1 MIQLQMDLRNFKL
14 TDKRKAFKPFKYHW
28 AWEKQDKQIKMHWI
42 PTEIQ
47 MDHDLKEFLK
57 DLTDQERTIVDKV
70 CRFFT
75 QVEMEVGR
83 AYIDYFLPVFQA
95 YEVRIMLLSFANMEG
110 IHSLAYSYLITSLRL
125 KDEEYSEFVKLK
137 EMKEQSD
144 LLATLNKNRP
154 HDVAIA
160 LATIAG
166 FIEGFELYGS
176 FAILLYFSRARH
188 NEKGKRNCLRGMGQ
202 IVEFT
207 QRDESLHVE
216 AMVQLFH
223 EYLKENKNEI
233 DMVKL
238 EEEVIKNGKILLD
251 QEIRFIDL
259 VFGGKDLDGLKREDV
274 KTHIKY
280 LFDVRLVQLGFQPM
294 YDIKA
299 TPLSYV
305 EVVGHEKSNFFET
318 TSSEYSMG
326 NIKENINW
334 NSFEENN

>member
-1 MIQLQMDLRNFKL
+1 MVKSNMEFKNLKL
-14 TDKRKAFKPFKYHW
+14 TDKRKEFKPFKYHW

-57 DLTDQERTIVDKV
+57 DLSDRERIIVDKV

-125 KDEEYSEFVKLK
+125 KDDVYAEFVKLK
-137 EMKEQSD
+137 EMKDQSD
-144 LLATLNKNRP
+144 FLATLSKDKP
-154 HDVAIA
+154 HDIAVA
-160 LATIAG
+160 LATMAG
-166 FIEGFELYGS
+166 FVEGFELYGS

-188 NEKGKRNCLRGMGQ
+188 KGNGKKNCLRGMGQ

-223 EYLKENKNEI
+223 EFLKENKAAI
-233 DMVKL
+233 DMKEL
-238 EEEVIKNGKILLD
+238 EKTVIKNGQILLD

-259 VFGGKDLDGLKREDV
+259 VFGGEDLDGLKREDV
-274 KTHIKY
+274 KTHMKY
-280 LFDVRLVQLGFQPM
+280 LFDIRLVQLGFQPL
-294 YDIKA
+294 YDIKT

-305 EVVGHEKSNFFET
+305 EIVAHEKTNFFET

-326 NIKENINW
+326 NIKETINW
-334 NSFEENN
+334 NSFEE